1 MATTTVEI
9 NGMKTLLTAVSRVQ
23 IITTREYLT
32 DWIYLLWYRAP
43 QFFCRSLSCFKY
55 CCTLYR
61 VKRLTL

>member
-9 NGMKTLLTAVSRVQ
+9 NGMKTLPTAVSRVQ

-43 QFFCRSLSCFKY
+43 QFFLSFII
-55 CCTLYR
+55 
-61 VKRLTL
+61 VF